1 LKSDLLLG
9 YHIQLNK
16 FSMLSIG
23 NFWQK
28 QNRKTSENWHGP
40 KPLAAAVRD
49 DQKAI
54 PQERPVRECALN
66 VMGD

>member
-1 LKSDLLLG
+1 
-9 YHIQLNK
+9 
-16 FSMLSIG
+16 MLSIG

-54 PQERPVRECALN
+54 PQEREREASA
-66 VMGD
+66 